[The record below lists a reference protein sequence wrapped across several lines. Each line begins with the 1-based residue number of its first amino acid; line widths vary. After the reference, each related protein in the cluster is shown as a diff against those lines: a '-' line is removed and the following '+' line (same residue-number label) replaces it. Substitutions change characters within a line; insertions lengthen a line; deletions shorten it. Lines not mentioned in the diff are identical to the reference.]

1 MFDLDNSTARRHAPE
16 PDLVPILDGLT
27 AVIFFMLLSIS
38 FVGITKLTLP
48 PSAVSTASPS
58 KEPPLSGRVV
68 AKLEGETIN
77 VKIEWLGNTP
87 GSYTEKATRIDAA
100 GKNASLLDA
109 VEKLAQRFKE
119 KFPDEKTL
127 QIAISSEMNYQ
138 ELVSI
143 MDGLRKNEMYED
155 LVLSSYTEAD

>member
-1 MFDLDNSTARRHAPE
+1 MFDLDNSTTRRHAPE

-48 PSAVSTASPS
+48 PSAVSAASPS
-58 KEPPLSGRVV
+58 KEPPLSGRVI
-68 AKLEGETIN
+68 AKLDGSVIN
-77 VKIEWLGNTP
+77 LKLEWLGNSP
-87 GSYTEKATRIDAA
+87 GSFAEKASRVDVA
-100 GKNASLLDA
+100 GKNLDLLEA
-109 VEKLAQRFKE
+109 VEKLAIRYKE

-127 QIAISSEMNYQ
+127 QIAISSQMNYQ
-138 ELVSI
+138 ELISI

-155 LVLSSYTEAD
+155 LVLSSYTEAE